1 MAEVLR
7 TTYLKIDGKQSRWV
21 GGRSKMRVDISK
33 FATWSLVLAGVL
45 LLAITG
51 RLDWL
56 VVLIPASVVLG
67 CAIMWMGGTTERRQ
81 EHTDFRHEKAVG

>member
-1 MAEVLR
+1 
-7 TTYLKIDGKQSRWV
+7 
-21 GGRSKMRVDISK
+21 MRVDIPK
-33 FATWSLVLAGVL
+33 FATWSLMLAGVL

-67 CAIMWMGGTTERRQ
+67 CTMMWMAGGTNERRQ
-81 EHTDFRHEKAVG
+81 EHTDFRREKAIG